1 MNDLALKHFNFILAI
16 NMIYYVGTELV
27 VEKIP
32 HISTSLQPFFPRDT
46 WEKQVSKYG
55 LGRPGSFWDLFRKI
69 PEVKTIS

>member
-32 HISTSLQPFFPRDT
+32 HISTSLQSFSLEILGRNKPQCPRAI
-46 WEKQVSKYG
+46 VSKYG
-55 LGRPGSFWDLFRKI
+55 LGTPGS
-69 PEVKTIS
+69 S